1 MAICTAVIHR
11 VMKMV
16 VMRAMTW
23 AIDRRLSP
31 VLGMSLVQSFR
42 LPPRHLVQ
50 GLGVRVL
57 MLFVVV
63 FCHQ

>member
-1 MAICTAVIHR
+1 
-11 VMKMV
+11 MV